1 MGYRDQLEKLADR
14 ENEIEHHMLEKRVG
28 VSALLHEGREDVVV
42 VPAVSELQLPGLD
55 AKLEP
60 STCATLHVSVASMAT
75 WSHLLNRQTNS
86 RKMKRWRLATAALSK
101 AIAEAFSRR
110 SSASVSGSL
119 PKGLVNSIMIL
130 VLACFIAGCVAAS
143 NYSVTDFGAKGDGVT
158 DDTKA
163 FLDTWNAT
171 CQSSVS
177 SILLIPAG
185 KTFLLNPI
193 VFQGPCQFYVRVQVL
208 RLLVAVSKLMETSYG
223 PANSGEE
230 KLITGYCSAISIACL
245 SSDPGR
251 LTVRE
256 PLGGRARPI
265 KLAFR
270 PLHFP
275 VFVSDTLR
283 STQLILLSTCLLFL
297 RFLPQQ
303 CSVAPNTLAL
313 LFCSRALVAD
323 LRLINS
329 PQMHL
334 VVGFSSTIR
343 ITGVTI
349 TAPGDSPNTDGIH
362 IQQSHHVNVSDSTIG
377 TGDDCISIG
386 TGSFHVNVSWVTCG
400 PGHGI
405 SVGSLGMNNSRA
417 EVSDIQVGHCNISS
431 TMNGVRIKTWQG
443 GYGYAKTIIFENIN
457 FTAVKNPI
465 IIDQHYCATGVC
477 AEKSSAVQVTDVR
490 FIEVRGTSSSQVAIN
505 LNCSQ
510 NVACTG
516 ITIQNVEIQPAQQ
529 GGQASSY
536 CFNAHGTVTGVAMP
550 AVPCLMP

>member
-1 MGYRDQLEKLADR
+1 
-14 ENEIEHHMLEKRVG
+14 
-28 VSALLHEGREDVVV
+28 
-42 VPAVSELQLPGLD
+42 
-55 AKLEP
+55 
-60 STCATLHVSVASMAT
+60 
-75 WSHLLNRQTNS
+75 
-86 RKMKRWRLATAALSK
+86 
-101 AIAEAFSRR
+101 
-110 SSASVSGSL
+110 
-119 PKGLVNSIMIL
+119 MIL

-193 VFQGPCQFYVRVQVL
+193 VFQGPCQFYVRVQVDGDIIRPSQL
-208 RLLVAVSKLMETSYG
+208 W
-223 PANSGEE
+223 
-230 KLITGYCSAISIACL
+230 
-245 SSDPGR
+245 
-251 LTVRE
+251 
-256 PLGGRARPI
+256 GGKI
-265 KLAFR
+265 D
-270 PLHFP
+270 HW
-275 VFVSDTLR
+275 
-283 STQLILLSTCLLFL
+283 LLFSHIDNLSIVGSGKIDGQRSSSCFL
-297 RFLPQQ
+297 RAFSSFGFCRSNAQLLP
-303 CSVAPNTLAL
+303 T
-313 LFCSRALVAD
+313 RALVAD

-334 VVGFSSTIR
+334 VVGFSSTIH

-490 FIEVRGTSSSQVAIN
+490 FIEVRGTTSSQVAIN

>member
-1 MGYRDQLEKLADR
+1 M
-14 ENEIEHHMLEKRVG
+14 
-28 VSALLHEGREDVVV
+28 
-42 VPAVSELQLPGLD
+42 PP
-55 AKLEP
+55 
-60 STCATLHVSVASMAT
+60 VAP
-75 WSHLLNRQTNS
+75 
-86 RKMKRWRLATAALSK
+86 
-101 AIAEAFSRR
+101 I
-110 SSASVSGSL
+110 
-119 PKGLVNSIMIL
+119 
-130 VLACFIAGCVAAS
+130 
-143 NYSVTDFGAKGDGVT
+143 
-158 DDTKA
+158 A

-193 VFQGPCQFYVRVQVL
+193 VFQGPCQFDVRVQVDGDIIRPSQL
-208 RLLVAVSKLMETSYG
+208 W
-223 PANSGEE
+223 
-230 KLITGYCSAISIACL
+230 
-245 SSDPGR
+245 
-251 LTVRE
+251 
-256 PLGGRARPI
+256 GGKI
-265 KLAFR
+265 D
-270 PLHFP
+270 HW
-275 VFVSDTLR
+275 
-283 STQLILLSTCLLFL
+283 LLFSHIDRLSIVGSGKIDDQRSSSCFL
-297 RFLPQQ
+297 RAFSSFGFCRSNAQLLP
-303 CSVAPNTLAL
+303 T
-313 LFCSRALVAD
+313 RALVAG

-329 PQMHL
+329 SQMHL
-334 VVGFSSTIR
+334 VVGFSSAIR

-443 GYGYAKTIIFENIN
+443 GYGYAKAIIFENIN
-457 FTAVKNPI
+457 FTAVNNPI

-477 AEKSSAVQVTDVR
+477 AEKSSAVQVTDVQ

-529 GGQASSY
+529 GGQTSSY

>member
-1 MGYRDQLEKLADR
+1 
-14 ENEIEHHMLEKRVG
+14 
-28 VSALLHEGREDVVV
+28 
-42 VPAVSELQLPGLD
+42 
-55 AKLEP
+55 
-60 STCATLHVSVASMAT
+60 
-75 WSHLLNRQTNS
+75 
-86 RKMKRWRLATAALSK
+86 
-101 AIAEAFSRR
+101 
-110 SSASVSGSL
+110 
-119 PKGLVNSIMIL
+119 MIL

-143 NYSVTDFGAKGDGVT
+143 SYSVTDFGAKGDGLT

-193 VFQGPCQFYVRVQVL
+193 VFQGPCQFYVRVQVDGDII
-208 RLLVAVSKLMETSYG
+208 R
-223 PANSGEE
+223 
-230 KLITGYCSAISIACL
+230 
-245 SSDPGR
+245 PGQ
-251 LTVRE
+251 LW
-256 PLGGRARPI
+256 GGKI
-265 KLAFR
+265 D
-270 PLHFP
+270 HW
-275 VFVSDTLR
+275 
-283 STQLILLSTCLLFL
+283 LLFSHIDHL
-297 RFLPQQ
+297 SIVGSGKIDGQGAGWWSCKTNHQ

-313 LFCSRALVAD
+313 LFCSRALVAG

-334 VVGFSSTIR
+334 VVGFSSAIH

-349 TAPGDSPNTDGIH
+349 TAPGDSLNTDGIH
-362 IQQSHHVNVSDSTIG
+362 IQQSRHVIISDSTIG

-405 SVGSLGMNNSRA
+405 SVGSLGMDNSRA
-417 EVSDIQVGHCNISS
+417 EVSDIQVGHCNIFS
-431 TMNGVRIKTWQG
+431 TMNGVRIKTWQ
-443 GYGYAKTIIFENIN
+443 ASLPSSPLLQPKTIIFENIN
-457 FTAVKNPI
+457 FTAVMNPI
-465 IIDQHYCATGVC
+465 IIDQHYCAAGVC
-477 AEKSSAVQVTDVR
+477 AEKKSSAVQVTDVR
-490 FIEVRGTSSSQVAIN
+490 FIEVRGTTSSQVAIN

>member
-1 MGYRDQLEKLADR
+1 
-14 ENEIEHHMLEKRVG
+14 
-28 VSALLHEGREDVVV
+28 
-42 VPAVSELQLPGLD
+42 
-55 AKLEP
+55 
-60 STCATLHVSVASMAT
+60 
-75 WSHLLNRQTNS
+75 
-86 RKMKRWRLATAALSK
+86 
-101 AIAEAFSRR
+101 
-110 SSASVSGSL
+110 
-119 PKGLVNSIMIL
+119 MIL
-130 VLACFIAGCVAAS
+130 VLACYISGCVAAS

-193 VFQGPCQFYVRVQVL
+193 VFQGPCQFYVRVQVDGDII
-208 RLLVAVSKLMETSYG
+208 RPSKLW
-223 PANSGEE
+223 
-230 KLITGYCSAISIACL
+230 
-245 SSDPGR
+245 
-251 LTVRE
+251 
-256 PLGGRARPI
+256 GGKI
-265 KLAFR
+265 D
-270 PLHFP
+270 HW
-275 VFVSDTLR
+275 
-283 STQLILLSTCLLFL
+283 LLFSHIDQL
-297 RFLPQQ
+297 SIVGSGKIDGQGAAWWSCKTNHVSVSSSPLSCFCFRHSQVNAAHPAFYVPSLP
-303 CSVAPNTLAL
+303 STLAL
-313 LFCSRALVAD
+313 LFCRRALVAD

-334 VVGFSSTIR
+334 VVGFSSTIH

-431 TMNGVRIKTWQG
+431 TMNGVRIKTWQAR
-443 GYGYAKTIIFENIN
+443 YGYAKTIIFENIN
-457 FTAVKNPI
+457 FTAVMNPI
-465 IIDQHYCATGVC
+465 IIDQHYCAAGVC
-477 AEKSSAVQVTDVR
+477 AEKKSSAVQVTDVR

>member
-1 MGYRDQLEKLADR
+1 
-14 ENEIEHHMLEKRVG
+14 
-28 VSALLHEGREDVVV
+28 
-42 VPAVSELQLPGLD
+42 
-55 AKLEP
+55 
-60 STCATLHVSVASMAT
+60 
-75 WSHLLNRQTNS
+75 
-86 RKMKRWRLATAALSK
+86 
-101 AIAEAFSRR
+101 
-110 SSASVSGSL
+110 
-119 PKGLVNSIMIL
+119 MIL
-130 VLACFIAGCVAAS
+130 VLACYISGCVAAS

-193 VFQGPCQFYVRVQVL
+193 VFQGPCQFYVRVQVDGDII
-208 RLLVAVSKLMETSYG
+208 RPSKLW
-223 PANSGEE
+223 
-230 KLITGYCSAISIACL
+230 
-245 SSDPGR
+245 
-251 LTVRE
+251 
-256 PLGGRARPI
+256 GGKI
-265 KLAFR
+265 D
-270 PLHFP
+270 HW
-275 VFVSDTLR
+275 
-283 STQLILLSTCLLFL
+283 LLFSHIDQLSIVGSGKIDGQRSSSCFL
-297 RFLPQQ
+297 RAFSSFGFCRSNAQLLP
-303 CSVAPNTLAL
+303 T
-313 LFCSRALVAD
+313 RALVAD

-334 VVGFSSTIR
+334 VVGFSSTIH

-457 FTAVKNPI
+457 FTAVMNPI
-465 IIDQHYCATGVC
+465 IIDQHYCAAGVC